1 MRWIVVLA
9 TLICLLGV
17 GAGQTIFGGGYS
29 GDQMTF
35 FDQSNVYPFDNFV
48 QTYWN
53 NYIRDANVTSAT
65 GPAATMNIWLNSFP
79 LEFSYPLHV
88 GATSFASNT
97 AGFSGMSNPEV
108 HSTVINR
115 EVKDNFN
122 LDQSWRYLPTGN
134 TLSLAKG
141 KSTSVPDS
149 RGQIISQGILASF
162 S

>member
-1 MRWIVVLA
+1 MRCIAVLA
-9 TLICLLGV
+9 TLICLLSV

-29 GDQMTF
+29 SYQMTF
-35 FDQSNVYPFDNFV
+35 FDQDNIYPFDNFV
-48 QTYWN
+48 QNYWT

-88 GATSFASNT
+88 GASSFASNT
-97 AGFSGMSNPEV
+97 TGFSGMSNPEV
-108 HSTVINR
+108 HSVMINR
-115 EVKDNFN
+115 DVTNNFN
-122 LDQSWRYLPTGN
+122 LDQSWRYLPTGG

-141 KSTSVPDS
+141 QSGSVPDS
-149 RGQIISQGILASF
+149 RGQIITQGIMSSF

>member
-1 MRWIVVLA
+1 MRWIVVLT

-29 GDQMTF
+29 SYQMTF
-35 FDQSNVYPFDNFV
+35 FDQNDMYPFDNFV
-48 QTYWN
+48 QSYWN
-53 NYIRDANVTSAT
+53 SYIRDVNVTSAT

-79 LEFSYPLHV
+79 LEFSYPLRV
-88 GATSFASNT
+88 GASSFAANT
-97 AGFSGMSNPEV
+97 TGFSGISNAEV
-108 HSTVINR
+108 NSVMINR

-141 KSTSVPDS
+141 ESTSVADS
-149 RGQIISQGILASF
+149 RGQILSQGIMTSF